1 MVYYFGFYKD
11 RQKIIIGGIQLVF
24 FSGKFRTKCK
34 TFLHII
40 SFNPHVGGIREA
52 LILHI
57 PDKEI
62 DLQRSEK
69 RYLANSKLC
78 L

>member
-1 MVYYFGFYKD
+1 MYF
-11 RQKIIIGGIQLVF
+11 LVANH
-24 FSGKFRTKCK
+24 FRTKCK

-40 SFNPHVGGIREA
+40 SFNPHVVGIREA

-57 PDKEI
+57 PDEEI